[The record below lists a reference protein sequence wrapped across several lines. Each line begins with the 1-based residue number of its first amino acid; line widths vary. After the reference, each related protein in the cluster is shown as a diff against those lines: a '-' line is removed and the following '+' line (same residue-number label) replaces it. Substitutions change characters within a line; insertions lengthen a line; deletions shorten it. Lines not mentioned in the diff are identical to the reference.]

1 MVHLTSRQTL
11 LLRNLSDSP
20 GMQDVAALLRV
31 TACCGGHQ
39 EHFTC
44 ARLFPL
50 WDQCLWVLELFCASF
65 WQLLSA
71 LFCSWETAQELLG
84 TARLGKWCVK
94 NSLGFPGVF
103 KPEKGSGPKVR
114 VARRH
119 RF

>member
-1 MVHLTSRQTL
+1 MAWMVHLTSWQAL

-20 GMQDVAALLRV
+20 GMQDVAALLGA
-31 TACCGGHQ
+31 TACYGVHQ

-71 LFCSWETAQELLG
+71 LFCSWETTQEL
-84 TARLGKWCVK
+84 LGKWCVK
-94 NSLGFPGVF
+94 NLLGFPGVF